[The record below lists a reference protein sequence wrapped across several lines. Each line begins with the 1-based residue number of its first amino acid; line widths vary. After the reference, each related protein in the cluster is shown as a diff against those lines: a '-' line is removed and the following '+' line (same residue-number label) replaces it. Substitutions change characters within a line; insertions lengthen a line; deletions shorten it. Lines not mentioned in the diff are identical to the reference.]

1 MWPRDRRSTG
11 SAVVA
16 HGAFH
21 SAVMG
26 GVVAGVA
33 AALVVIVLRVV
44 LGLALF
50 LAIAYQTRSAY
61 ITGPLRR
68 ALWSTVKIAARP
80 LVGDRVFEPGF
91 DPAVVSLGIGSLFGL
106 HILMGLLFAALAHGR
121 SRTTTIALGVLF
133 GIGAW
138 FLNLRLINPAPT
150 TAIEIIPSGLAMAY
164 ALLWYEG
171 RLSHSA

>member
-1 MWPRDRRSTG
+1 
-11 SAVVA
+11 VA
-16 HGAFH
+16 HGALH
-21 SAVMG
+21 AVLMG

-33 AALVVIVLRVV
+33 AALVVVVLRIV

-50 LAIAYQTRSAY
+50 LAILYQTRSAY
-61 ITGPLRR
+61 ITRPLRR
-68 ALWSTVKIAARP
+68 ALWATVKIAARP

-91 DPAVVSLGIGSLFGL
+91 DLAIVSLGIASLFGVS
-106 HILMGLLFAALAHGR
+106 ILMGLLFAALAHGR
-121 SRTTTIALGVLF
+121 SRTATIALGVLF

-138 FLNLRLINPAPT
+138 FLNLRLINPTPT

-164 ALLWYEG
+164 AFLWYEG